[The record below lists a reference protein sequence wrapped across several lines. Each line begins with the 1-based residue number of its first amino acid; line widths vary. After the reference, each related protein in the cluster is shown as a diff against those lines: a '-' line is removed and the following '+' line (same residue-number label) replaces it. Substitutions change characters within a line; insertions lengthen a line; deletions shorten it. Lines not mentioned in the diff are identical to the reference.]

1 MMKMLLQSAAVLTG
15 FGLSLI
21 FLTACEPSDQ
31 STTAAPSVVPQNAT
45 QSQTSSV
52 SSAVQAGLDA
62 GGFKMSDFRAGK
74 RYYELYCT
82 ACHAE
87 PKRGSG
93 PDAANRLGPPPFAVA
108 HHYAVGFPDI
118 RERVDAI
125 ISYTKRPTVEDAL
138 MPGAIQ
144 RFGQMS
150 PMPLPDDQL
159 RQIAIYLSVGEFA
172 KPGWYDAHYAEE
184 HGSDE

>member
-1 MMKMLLQSAAVLTG
+1 MKKRMAYTAGLGLT
-15 FGLSLI
+15 LI
-21 FLTACEPSDQ
+21 FLTGCEPKDQ
-31 STTAAPSVVPQNAT
+31 TSMAAPAAAQQNSPSGH
-45 QSQTSSV
+45 QSSV
-52 SSAVQAGLDA
+52 SPAVQAGLDA
-62 GGFKMSDFRAGK
+62 GGFKASDFRAGK

-93 PDAANRLGPPPFAVA
+93 PVAANRLGPPPFAVA
-108 HHYAVGFPDI
+108 HHYAVGYPDI
-118 RERVDAI
+118 RERVEAI
-125 ISYTKRPTVEDAL
+125 IRYTKRPTPEAAL

-159 RQIAIYLSVGEFA
+159 RQIAIYLSVGEFE
-172 KPGWYDAHYAEE
+172 KPGWYDVHYAEE
-184 HGSDE
+184 HGTGN